1 MVKTDI
7 ITSIIGSQRG
17 RATILVIIYVET
29 FKIDIIV
36 FYRQSHVFGITVTND
51 FHYLLTTVNLHK

>member
-7 ITSIIGSQRG
+7 ITSIVGSQRG

-36 FYRQSHVFGITVTND
+36 FIDKVMCLASQ
-51 FHYLLTTVNLHK
+51 